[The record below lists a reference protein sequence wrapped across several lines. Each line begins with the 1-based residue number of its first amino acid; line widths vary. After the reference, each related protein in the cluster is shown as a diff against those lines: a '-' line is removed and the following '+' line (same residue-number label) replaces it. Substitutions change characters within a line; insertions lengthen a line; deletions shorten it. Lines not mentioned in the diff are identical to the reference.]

1 MIGSWEFKTP
11 IEDMTSFMPPVI
23 DHISAYRSIAL
34 EAYCTPY
41 SNIEITR
48 IKLEAHDGYKTFPQ
62 LIYMYY
68 WTNISSKFKVYE
80 GTYNKKSYRDP
91 YTEILTINYPYVSG
105 ATWYGGLSEE
115 TGDDLRKITITSID
129 ETQEYYED
137 FKTWFLASATK
148 IS

>member
-11 IEDMTSFMPPVI
+11 IEDMSPFMPPVI
-23 DHISAYRSIAL
+23 LDTSTYRSIEL

-41 SNIEITR
+41 SNIEITK
-48 IKLEAHDGYKTFPQ
+48 IKLEANKVHGTFPQ
-62 LIYMYY
+62 FIFMYY
-68 WTNISSKFKVYE
+68 WTNITSKFKVYE
-80 GTYNKKSYRDP
+80 GQYNRKSYQDP
-91 YTEILTINYPYVSG
+91 YTEIRTVNYPYVSE
-105 ATWYGGLSEE
+105 AAWYGGLSEE